1 MKGTLLDFEFDGVMC
16 KTRYKFGRGGKM
28 PKQGAH
34 PTYTGSV
41 QKKPKQGYKKKDK
54 T

>member
-16 KTRYKFGRGGKM
+16 KTSYKFGRGGKT

-41 QKKPKQGYKKKDK
+41 QKKAK
-54 T
+54 TRLQKER